1 MKINWK
7 VRLKNRLFWVAMIPA
22 VLVLVKTVLTLFG
35 VEFDF
40 TGIEATLLEIV
51 EAVFVILS
59 ILGIVI
65 DPTTAHIGDSEQA
78 MTYEEPK
85 E

>member
-7 VRLKNRLFWVAMIPA
+7 VRVKNRLFWVALIPA
-22 VLVLVKTVLTLFG
+22 VLVLVKTILALFG
-35 VEFDF
+35 IEIDVE
-40 TGIEATLLEIV
+40 GIEAQLIAIV

-59 ILGIVI
+59 IFGIVI

-78 MTYEEPK
+78 LTYEEPK

>member
-7 VRLKNRLFWVAMIPA
+7 VRVKNRLFWVALIPA
-22 VLVLVKTVLTLFG
+22 VLVLVKTILALFG
-35 VEFDF
+35 IEIDVE
-40 TGIEATLLEIV
+40 GIEAQLIAIV
-51 EAVFVILS
+51 EAAFVILS
-59 ILGIVI
+59 IFGIVI

-78 MTYEEPK
+78 LTYEEPK